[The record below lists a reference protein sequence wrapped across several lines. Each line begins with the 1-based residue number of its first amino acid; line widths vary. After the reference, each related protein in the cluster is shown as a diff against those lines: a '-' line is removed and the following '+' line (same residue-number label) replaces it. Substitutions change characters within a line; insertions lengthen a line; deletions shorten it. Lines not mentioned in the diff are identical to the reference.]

1 VYGVRLSKSYSLSLA
16 LVIFWIRDRE
26 FFSFSL
32 IRNPVRSL
40 SPVLFGSAQDI
51 LAVLDLMFVTV
62 RVVGLSG
69 NRARKK
75 GIIVK

>member
-1 VYGVRLSKSYSLSLA
+1 M
-16 LVIFWIRDRE
+16 RE

-75 GIIVK
+75 GIIAK